1 MDLSQIDPW
10 FKFKL
15 KKTTEREFFM
25 KKLKL
30 FALAALALV
39 GFSGAAN
46 AETVLLAS
54 DDFVGIS
61 FWVIS
66 MGMLAATA
74 FFFMERGSVA
84 AGWRTSVT
92 VAGLITG
99 IAFIHYMYMRG
110 VWVQTGDSPT
120 VYRYIDWLITVP
132 LQMVEFYLILAAVRK
147 VPSGIFWRLLI
158 GSTVML
164 VGGYLGEA
172 GYINAMLGFII
183 GMAGW
188 IYVLYEIFSGEAG
201 KAAAKSGNKAL
212 STAFSALRMI
222 VTVGWAIYPL
232 GYVFGYLTGGVDA
245 ESLNVIYNLADFINK
260 IAFGLI
266 IWAAAMSGQGA
277 RK

>member
-1 MDLSQIDPW
+1 
-10 FKFKL
+10 
-15 KKTTEREFFM
+15 M

-30 FALAALALV
+30 FALTAIALLSV
-39 GFSGAAN
+39 SGVAN
-46 AETVLLAS
+46 ADAMLAQ

-74 FFFMERGSVA
+74 FFFMETGNVA
-84 AGWRTSVT
+84 SGWRTSVI

-99 IAFIHYMYMRG
+99 IAFIHYMYMRE
-110 VWVQTGDSPT
+110 VWVSTGDSPT

-132 LQMVEFYLILAAVRK
+132 LQMVEFYLILAAVGK
-147 VPSGIFWRLLI
+147 ANSGMFWRLLI
-158 GSTVML
+158 GSLVML

-172 GYINAMLGFII
+172 GYINSTLGFII

-188 IYVLYEIFSGEAG
+188 VYILYEVFSGESG

-212 STAFSALRMI
+212 VTAFGALRMI

-232 GYVFGYLTGGVDA
+232 GYIFGYLTGGVDS
-245 ESLNVIYNLADFINK
+245 ETLNVVYNLADFINK
-260 IAFGLI
+260 IAFGLV
-266 IWAAAMSGQGA
+266 IWAAAMSSGAGA
-277 RK
+277 RAR

>member
-1 MDLSQIDPW
+1 
-10 FKFKL
+10 
-15 KKTTEREFFM
+15 M

-30 FALAALALV
+30 FALTAVALLGV
-39 GFSGAAN
+39 TGVAN
-46 AETVLLAS
+46 ADVMLAQ

-74 FFFMERGSVA
+74 FFFMETGNVA
-84 AGWRTSVT
+84 AGWRTSVI
-92 VAGLITG
+92 VAGLVTG
-99 IAFIHYMYMRG
+99 IAFIHYMYMRE
-110 VWVQTGDSPT
+110 VWVTTGDSPT

-132 LQMVEFYLILAAVRK
+132 LQMVEFYLILSAVGK
-147 VPSGIFWRLLI
+147 ANSGMFWRLLL
-158 GSTVML
+158 GSVVML

-172 GYINAMLGFII
+172 GYINATLGFII

-188 IYVLYEIFSGEAG
+188 VYILYEIFSGEAG

-212 STAFSALRMI
+212 VTAFGAMRMI

-245 ESLNVIYNLADFINK
+245 NSLNVVYNLADFINK
-260 IAFGLI
+260 IAFGLV
-266 IWAAAMSGQGA
+266 IWAAAVSSAGA
-277 RK
+277 RSR

>member
-1 MDLSQIDPW
+1 MDLLRIDPW

-99 IAFIHYMYMRG
+99 IAFVHYMYMRG

-245 ESLNVIYNLADFINK
+245 NSLNVIYNLADFINK

>member
-1 MDLSQIDPW
+1 
-10 FKFKL
+10 
-15 KKTTEREFFM
+15 M

-30 FALAALALV
+30 FALTTLALL
-39 GFSGAAN
+39 GASGVAN
-46 AETVLLAS
+46 AETVLLS
-54 DDFVGIS
+54 TDDFVGIS

-74 FFFMERGSVA
+74 FFFLEVGSVSA
-84 AGWRTSVT
+84 AWRTSVT
-92 VAGLITG
+92 VAGLVTG

-132 LQMVEFYLILAAVRK
+132 LQMVEFYLILKAVGK
-147 VPSGIFWRLLI
+147 ANSGMFWRLLI
-158 GSTVML
+158 GSVVML

-172 GYINAMLGFII
+172 GYINATLGFVI

-188 IYVLYEIFSGEAG
+188 FYILYEVFSGESG
-201 KAAAKSGNKAL
+201 RAAAKSGNKAL
-212 STAFSALRMI
+212 VTAFGAMRMI

-245 ESLNVIYNLADFINK
+245 NALNVIYNLADFINK
-260 IAFGLI
+260 IAFGLV
-266 IWAAAMSGQGA
+266 IWAAATQASG
-277 RK
+277 RRR

>member
-1 MDLSQIDPW
+1 
-10 FKFKL
+10 
-15 KKTTEREFFM
+15 M
-25 KKLKL
+25 KKLKM
-30 FALAALALV
+30 FALAAVAMI
-39 GFSGAAN
+39 GFTGAAN
-46 AETVLLAS
+46 AATAILAA
-54 DDFVGIS
+54 DDFVGIT

-66 MGMLAATA
+66 MGMLAATV

-84 AGWRTSVT
+84 PAWKTSVT

-99 IAFIHYMYMRG
+99 IAFIHYIYMRG
-110 VWVQTGDSPT
+110 VWVETGDSPT

-172 GYINAMLGFII
+172 GYINEMLGFIV

-188 IYVLYEIFSGEAG
+188 IYVLFEIFSGEAG
-201 KAAAKSGNKAL
+201 KAAEKSGNKAL
-212 STAFSALRMI
+212 ATSFGALRMI

-232 GYVFGYLTGGVDA
+232 GYVFGYLTGGVDPNT
-245 ESLNVIYNLADFINK
+245 LNVIYNLADFVNK

-266 IWAAAMSGQGA
+266 IWAAAMSGSRA
-277 RK
+277 R

>member
-1 MDLSQIDPW
+1 
-10 FKFKL
+10 
-15 KKTTEREFFM
+15 M

-30 FALAALALV
+30 FALTVVALMGV
-39 GFSGAAN
+39 TGVAN
-46 AETVLLAS
+46 ADAMLAQ

-74 FFFMERGSVA
+74 FFFMETGNVA
-84 AGWRTSVT
+84 SGWRTSVI
-92 VAGLITG
+92 VAGLVTG
-99 IAFIHYMYMRG
+99 IAFIHYMYMRE
-110 VWVQTGDSPT
+110 VWVTTGDSPT

-132 LQMVEFYLILAAVRK
+132 LQMVEFYLILSAVGK
-147 VPSGIFWRLLI
+147 ANSGMFWRLLL
-158 GSTVML
+158 GSVVML

-172 GYINAMLGFII
+172 GYINATLGFII

-188 IYVLYEIFSGEAG
+188 VYILYEVFSGEAG

-212 STAFSALRMI
+212 VTAFGAMRMI

-245 ESLNVIYNLADFINK
+245 ASLNVIYNLADFINK
-260 IAFGLI
+260 IAFGLV
-266 IWAAAMSGQGA
+266 IWAAAMQSTSA
-277 RK
+277 RAR

>member
-1 MDLSQIDPW
+1 
-10 FKFKL
+10 
-15 KKTTEREFFM
+15 M

-30 FALAALALV
+30 FALAAVALM
-39 GFSGAAN
+39 GLSGAAN
-46 AETVLLAS
+46 ADAMLAQ

-74 FFFMERGSVA
+74 FFFMETGNVA
-84 AGWRTSVT
+84 AGWRTSVI
-92 VAGLITG
+92 VAGLVTG
-99 IAFIHYMYMRG
+99 IAFIHYMYMRE
-110 VWVQTGDSPT
+110 VWVTTGDSPT

-132 LQMVEFYLILAAVRK
+132 LQMVEFYLILSAVGK
-147 VPSGIFWRLLI
+147 ANSGMFWRLLL
-158 GSTVML
+158 GSVVML

-172 GYINAMLGFII
+172 GYINATLGFII

-188 IYVLYEIFSGEAG
+188 IYILYEIFSGEAG

-212 STAFSALRMI
+212 VTAFGAMRMI

-245 ESLNVIYNLADFINK
+245 ESLNVVYNLADFVNK
-260 IAFGLI
+260 IAFGLV
-266 IWAAAMSGQGA
+266 IWAAATSSGGKRA
-277 RK
+277 K

>member
-1 MDLSQIDPW
+1 
-10 FKFKL
+10 
-15 KKTTEREFFM
+15 M

-30 FALAALALV
+30 FALATVALL

-84 AGWRTSVT
+84 SGWRTSVT
-92 VAGLITG
+92 VAGLVTG

-110 VWVQTGDSPT
+110 VWVQTGESPT

-147 VPSGIFWRLLI
+147 VPGGIFWRLLI
-158 GSTVML
+158 GSLVML
-164 VGGYLGEA
+164 IGGYMGEA
-172 GYINAMLGFII
+172 GYINSLLGFII

-188 IYVLYEIFSGEAG
+188 LYILYEVFSGEAG
-201 KAAAKSGNKAL
+201 KAAAKSGNKGL
-212 STAFSALRMI
+212 VTAFSAMRMI
-222 VTVGWAIYPL
+222 VTIGWAIYPL

-245 ESLNVIYNLADFINK
+245 NSLNVIYNLADFINK
-260 IAFGLI
+260 IAFGLV
-266 IWAAAMSGQGA
+266 IWAAAMQNTSA
-277 RK
+277 RSR

>member
-1 MDLSQIDPW
+1 
-10 FKFKL
+10 
-15 KKTTEREFFM
+15 M

-30 FALAALALV
+30 FALATVALMGL
-39 GFSGAAN
+39 SGAAN

-74 FFFMERGSVA
+74 FFFLERGSVA
-84 AGWRTSVT
+84 SGWKTSVT
-92 VAGLITG
+92 VAGLVTG

-147 VPSGIFWRLLI
+147 VDGAIFWRLLI
-158 GSTVML
+158 GSLVML
-164 VGGYLGEA
+164 IGGYLGEA
-172 GYINAMLGFII
+172 GYINSTLGFII
-183 GMAGW
+183 GIAGW
-188 IYVLYEIFSGEAG
+188 IYILYEIFSGEAG

-212 STAFSALRMI
+212 VTAFSAMRMI
-222 VTVGWAIYPL
+222 VTIGWAIYPL
-232 GYVFGYLTGGVDA
+232 GYIFGYLTGGIDA
-245 ESLNVIYNLADFINK
+245 NSLNVIYNLADFINK
-260 IAFGLI
+260 IAFGLV
-266 IWAAAMSGQGA
+266 IWAAAMQSTSS
-277 RK
+277 RSR